1 MIDDIPAEAA
11 GFVVRQVGGL
21 AVDLTVKQI
30 FSRHSAR
37 FFHGVGRRAVAVSTL
52 GAKRI
57 PSSLRIVPEGSR
69 AKPRRSDWLA
79 LWIGVLVW
87 IALFLSLGAGV
98 SHFL

>member
-21 AVDLTVKQI
+21 AIDLTVEQI

-37 FFHGVGRRAVAVSTL
+37 FFHGIGRRAVAVSTL

-57 PSSLRIVPEGSR
+57 PSSLRIVPKGSR

-87 IALFLSLGAGV
+87 IALFLSLGVGV